1 MNTIAVH
8 LDERTMADLRTRRAE
23 LRESMSALELAL
35 AAPRADPGRWLER
48 VHAALVELDGDLRTH
63 VEITEGEGGRHA
75 DVAEVAPRLAGPAG
89 QLADEHGV
97 ARRLIDDLLAQPAA
111 LDRADLGQVRT
122 RANELLAMLVR
133 HRQRGA
139 DLVYEAYQVD
149 VGGET

>member
-1 MNTIAVH
+1 MV
-8 LDERTMADLRTRRAE
+8 DLRTRRAE

-35 AAPRADPGRWLER
+35 AAPLAVPDRWLER

-63 VEITEGEGGRHA
+63 VEITEGPEGLHR
-75 DVAEVAPRLAGPAG
+75 DVTDIAPRLAEPVR
-89 QLADEHGV
+89 QLADEHAV
-97 ARRLIDDLLAQPAA
+97 VRRLIHDLLAPPDGPA
-111 LDRADLGQVRT
+111 RTDLGQVRAQ
-122 RANELLAMLVR
+122 ANELLAMLVR